1 MKLYEFTF
9 QHPNVAEVM
18 WDYQDCAD
26 ENEAQKYATNRSKDL
41 KFKLIKIKE
50 VILWV
55 LDHKDSQM

>member
-9 QHPNVAEVM
+9 QHPNVSEVM

-41 KFKLIKIKE
+41 KYKLVAIKE
-50 VILWV
+50 VSNGT
-55 LDHKDSQM
+55 D

>member
-18 WDYQDCAD
+18 WDYQHCAD

-41 KFKLIKIKE
+41 KYKLITIKE
-50 VILWV
+50 VSNGTI
-55 LDHKDSQM
+55 